1 MGAAAVAPVFGAN
14 MNRRGKKGEAMNT
27 KKNENAF
34 LRIISKVWGR
44 SPIKKATALAVML
57 VITVSCV
64 TTVMA
69 DSRRATV
76 YYNDEL
82 YSGTLLTSLATV
94 QDAQKQ
100 LLSMGL
106 NVGEGDIVSFS
117 TNQETGAVS
126 IYLTSAHEVVVIAD
140 GMAKTAV
147 VYEGQTIADA
157 MKQCGVTADANDILS
172 VSASAKVTSDTVM
185 DIQRRHEVTLTADG
199 KTKKLVVFDGETV
212 ESLLAAQ
219 EITLGEDDIVTPAL
233 ETKITEGMQ
242 VKVQRVTY
250 EEITADETIAFTETV
265 TKDSSLPRGV
275 RKVDVQ
281 GKDGVQTVTRR
292 NKIVDGV
299 VAESVILESEV
310 LSEPVTQ
317 VVREGTKNP
326 NGWATIESDGTV
338 YDANGNEGVYTKRP
352 TGSCSAYTGGGI
364 TATGAPAAFGRVA
377 VNPNVIPY
385 GTKLYICSPD
395 GKVVYGY
402 AVASDTGGACMRNT
416 IIADLY
422 YDSLSQCYQIG
433 VRNMN
438 VYILG

>member
-1 MGAAAVAPVFGAN
+1 

-250 EEITADETIAFTETV
+250 EEVTADETIAFTETV

-338 YDANGNEGVYTKRP
+338 YDGQW
-352 TGSCSAYTGGGI
+352 SGGDFVG
-364 TATGAPAAFGRVA
+364 
-377 VNPNVIPY
+377 
-385 GTKLYICSPD
+385 
-395 GKVVYGY
+395 
-402 AVASDTGGACMRNT
+402 
-416 IIADLY
+416 
-422 YDSLSQCYQIG
+422 
-433 VRNMN
+433 
-438 VYILG
+438 

>member
-126 IYLTSAHEVVVIAD
+126 TDYESPEAAD
-140 GMAKTAV
+140 TLCDRTTPYAENWKP
-147 VYEGQTIADA
+147 
-157 MKQCGVTADANDILS
+157 TAD
-172 VSASAKVTSDTVM
+172 
-185 DIQRRHEVTLTADG
+185 
-199 KTKKLVVFDGETV
+199 KLWAERCQSCSGC
-212 ESLLAAQ
+212 AQ
-219 EITLGEDDIVTPAL
+219 E
-233 ETKITEGMQ
+233 K
-242 VKVQRVTY
+242 
-250 EEITADETIAFTETV
+250 
-265 TKDSSLPRGV
+265 
-275 RKVDVQ
+275 
-281 GKDGVQTVTRR
+281 
-292 NKIVDGV
+292 
-299 VAESVILESEV
+299 
-310 LSEPVTQ
+310 
-317 VVREGTKNP
+317 
-326 NGWATIESDGTV
+326 
-338 YDANGNEGVYTKRP
+338 
-352 TGSCSAYTGGGI
+352 
-364 TATGAPAAFGRVA
+364 
-377 VNPNVIPY
+377 
-385 GTKLYICSPD
+385 
-395 GKVVYGY
+395 
-402 AVASDTGGACMRNT
+402 
-416 IIADLY
+416 
-422 YDSLSQCYQIG
+422 
-433 VRNMN
+433 
-438 VYILG
+438 